1 MLPLP
6 LLSSPP
12 KVADAS
18 DASGRRRRHWRS
30 SYIEPSIDDLEID
43 AQVYLPGCYI
53 SRAASPSR

>member
-1 MLPLP
+1 MQAMPRGGDEGTGGHP
-6 LLSSPP
+6 
-12 KVADAS
+12 
-18 DASGRRRRHWRS
+18 